1 MVFQVGLRICLL
13 RTLLCLPLALFTVP
27 ARGQEPKATNAEYK
41 EDEVTIQDLK
51 VTRLKLDAKDVVL
64 PVCWADDK
72 GTVVF
77 LAESNGVLRR
87 ITVPEFKEPLIVE
100 LGQQCSGLAVS
111 AEGVLMALPDAQ
123 QVWVIDPEKLTVKH
137 KIPVAGVKSVAANP
151 HKTFGYASSKTSL
164 YLLNLKTGK
173 SLPLGKG
180 VLGNVGLE
188 NPVVAPDGNSLFT
201 RSDSQVFRFK
211 IQTNGFL
218 SYTDNTPKI
227 GSGSMGAGI
236 QVSPDSKLVCLP
248 TGNGN
253 AKDLKG
259 HPAIGPYS
267 TYVYATTSLA
277 KPAFV
282 LEQGAYPSTVAF
294 DPAAGQIYAQNSKF
308 TFMVYTME
316 GMKKKEYRVGS
327 GRRENVRQYLVHPG
341 GGKVLLLVDEEIQWI
356 EIPKS

>member
-1 MVFQVGLRICLL
+1 MVLSVGFRRSLL
-13 RTLLCLPLALFTVP
+13 GTLIYLLLSLIILP
-27 ARGQEPKATNAEYK
+27 ARGQEPRSTNTEYK
-41 EDEVTIQDLK
+41 EDEIQIQDLK

-72 GTVVF
+72 GAAVF
-77 LAESNGVLRR
+77 VAETNGVLRR

-123 QVWVIDPEKLTVKH
+123 QVWVIDPEKLTVRH
-137 KIPVAGVKSVAANP
+137 KIPVPGVRYVAANLQ
-151 HKTFGYASSKTSL
+151 KTFGYASSKTSL
-164 YLLNLKTGK
+164 YLLNLKTAK

-180 VLGNVGLE
+180 VLGNVAVE
-188 NPVVAPDGNSLFT
+188 NPVMAADGTSLFT
-201 RSDSQVFRFK
+201 RSDTQIFRFK
-211 IQTNGFL
+211 IQANGFL
-218 SYTDNTPKI
+218 NYTDNTPKI

-236 QVSPDSKLVCLP
+236 QLSPDSKYVCLP

-253 AKDLKG
+253 VKDLKG

-267 TYVYATTSLA
+267 TYVYATSSLA

-282 LEQGAYPSTVAF
+282 LEQGAYPSTVGF
-294 DPAAGQIYAQNSKF
+294 DPSTGQVYTQNTRF
-308 TFMVYTME
+308 TFMVYTRE

-327 GRRENVRQYLVHPG
+327 GRRETVRQYLVHPEG
-341 GGKVLLLVDEEIQWI
+341 SKVLLLVDEELQWI
-356 EIPKS
+356 ELPRS